1 MKLDDFLE
9 ELILEQNNWTHE
21 RFMQEKDI
29 KRQLK
34 NKFTALIGRLNLLF
48 EDLPDTYTAV
58 PISVEKAD
66 MFQLYEYRLPTG
78 ELKKY
83 EKERETIE
91 KIFLCIVLLYDKIDH
106 AENREFLK
114 KFYFKAKKLFFKIG
128 LRPYKTD
135 YWRRKAIIKCLE
147 LLDTDK
153 IDIGEE
159 EAGVRKLRLEICLYS
174 GQERKRSAFLENL

>member
-1 MKLDDFLE
+1 M
-9 ELILEQNNWTHE
+9 
-21 RFMQEKDI
+21 
-29 KRQLK
+29 
-34 NKFTALIGRLNLLF
+34 
-48 EDLPDTYTAV
+48 
-58 PISVEKAD
+58 
-66 MFQLYEYRLPTG
+66 YEYRLPTG

-159 EAGVRKLRLEICLYS
+159 EAGVRKLRLEIRLYS
-174 GQERKRSAFLENL
+174 GQERKRSAFLENLQSHVTDKSKVILERKNKNRFERLIYKHPDLKKTI

>member
-66 MFQLYEYRLPTG
+66 MF
-78 ELKKY
+78 
-83 EKERETIE
+83 
-91 KIFLCIVLLYDKIDH
+91 
-106 AENREFLK
+106 
-114 KFYFKAKKLFFKIG
+114 
-128 LRPYKTD
+128 
-135 YWRRKAIIKCLE
+135 
-147 LLDTDK
+147 
-153 IDIGEE
+153 
-159 EAGVRKLRLEICLYS
+159 
-174 GQERKRSAFLENL
+174 